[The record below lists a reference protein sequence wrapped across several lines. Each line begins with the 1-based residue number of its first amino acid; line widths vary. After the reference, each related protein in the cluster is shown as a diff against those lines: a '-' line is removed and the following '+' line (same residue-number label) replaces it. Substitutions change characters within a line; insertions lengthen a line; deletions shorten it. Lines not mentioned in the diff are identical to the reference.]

1 MNKKQH
7 KVLQNIFKRPTSSNI
22 EWSDIESLFKAI
34 GCELSEGSGSR
45 LRVKLKDVRAVFHRP
60 HPSPYTDKGAVDSVR
75 KFLINAGVK
84 L

>member
-1 MNKKQH
+1 MNKKQQ
-7 KVLQNIFKRPTSSNI
+7 KILNLIYKRPTSPDIAWSSI
-22 EWSDIESLFKAI
+22 EALFKAL
-34 GCELSEGSGSR
+34 GCEISEGSGSR
-45 LRVKLKDVRAVFHRP
+45 VRVKLNEIRAVFHRP